1 MKSDDERKVVLITG
15 ASRGIGRE
23 IALRFARGGYD
34 IALTYSSEKS
44 KTLVDEVVLSASAS
58 GSKAVAF
65 KCDVSE
71 SAQVN
76 STVDDV
82 RKSFERIDVLVNN
95 AGITKDGLT
104 MRMTDEQ
111 FDDVLNTNLKGA
123 FYLIRSCLPG
133 MIKARRGNIVN
144 ISSIVGIHGNP
155 GQANYSASKAG
166 IIGITKSVAKEVA
179 SRGIIVNAV
188 APGAIDTAM
197 FSSLNEKIREAVISS
212 IPLGRLGAGEEVADA
227 VYFLANQ
234 SYITGQVVNVDG
246 GMGI

>member
-1 MKSDDERKVVLITG
+1 MKSDDERKIVLVTG

-34 IALTYSSEKS
+34 VALTYSSEKS
-44 KTLVDEVVLSASAS
+44 KALADEVANLISAIGS
-58 GSKAVAF
+58 GAVAF

-76 STVDDV
+76 SMVDGIC
-82 RKSFERIDVLVNN
+82 KSFGRIDVLVNN

-123 FYLIRSCLPG
+123 FYLIRACLPG
-133 MIKARRGNIVN
+133 MIRAKRGNIVN
-144 ISSIVGIHGNP
+144 ISSIVGVHGNP

-197 FSSLNEKIREAVISS
+197 FSSLNEKIREAVIGS
-212 IPLGRLGAGEEVADA
+212 IPLGRLGTGEEVADA

-234 SYITGQVVNVDG
+234 SYITGQVLNVDG